1 MYLHF
6 QSCILVHEDSKS
18 SRVAGAVAGVIL
30 KKKKT
35 IGPDLES
42 STFELRQED

>member
-30 KKKKT
+30 KKKT